1 VATSGR
7 IAIPVRTELTEH
19 GHFESRAMSR
29 PWSVYCTARHDVA
42 RAYRRTLR
50 RLLIAF
56 VALCLVVV
64 ILFFTIHTRPVRRY
78 AVNKVTAL
86 LAEKHIQFQADEL
99 NYNLLKASLD
109 LKNIR
114 VRSVDYPDSPVF
126 ATIARAQINL
136 SLPDLLRGRY
146 VVESGRVEGVDV
158 HYFVDEQGRDNLPR
172 PLTDPNKPN
181 EPLNYL
187 ISALRV
193 SNARL
198 RYENRA
204 QQIDAELPVSLADV
218 SGNRLTDRQH
228 VMLTAG
234 MGRVRVKDRTTPIDQ
249 LLGEIEWN
257 DNEVQVAKLDVDS
270 EGSRAELADVV
281 YDLTQRRANISSLT
295 LRGEWGDIKGNG
307 LVSLDTAN
315 SSHVQAEVNS
325 VDAEWVMRTLGLP
338 YTVASRVSGKVRAEW
353 PGLEYRQATGEA
365 DATLTATTERV
376 ARSTIPVG
384 GRVIARAADGRIDAQ
399 LLHVNAAGAQASGRV
414 AVTEDRRLTGQLTGR
429 ASDVS
434 RVTSSLEAFLGR
446 ARGSLMPTP
455 ITGGLAVDTR
465 LSGTLDQPNAAATVN
480 APALTIGGAKGVAL
494 AAELAYTPTALDVQR
509 AELTWEE
516 AKAHVDGRI
525 GLDGDRRLS
534 LNLNATEVGVPWL
547 LKVANQPD
555 VPASGVLSA
564 MGEVGGTT
572 DRPQA
577 MLTLQG
583 TKLVAYGE
591 EFGALNADVNLVGR
605 EVQVSRFTI
614 EKPQPDMPGLI
625 TGTGSYHLDRRTYTA
640 DLKSEHLKLLGLQL
654 PGGQTIRGDVQLAAK
669 GIGSAGAPAG
679 SADVTLDA
687 LEVER
692 PAPNGEAS
700 DVEEVG
706 RVVINAVAENK
717 SATIKATAERY
728 NLNADAIVALA
739 RPWPTRLTVRAENL
753 DITTLPGL
761 PTNGTYEGQL
771 RATVEATGDLVAPE
785 KGRATATIE
794 SFMGA
799 LNGRPLTITSS
810 APLQYANE
818 RLSIE
823 SLEVEASGTT
833 LTVKGELPLTDRAGE
848 GEVAVDLRGNI
859 GTLTQYLPPDTPV
872 AGDGELT
879 LTGTLKGTLKT
890 LDPNLA
896 LTVKNGLILSR
907 YLEPGF
913 SNVQMQ
919 VKVADGAARVENLT
933 GNWGAATFEASG
945 VVPLEAV
952 PPLPVEIPRMSGP
965 STFKA
970 AVKGLN
976 PAAIPGAPQALSGG
990 LSLEADVSAE
1000 RPDLAA
1006 LNGTISFP
1014 ELSLAFRGLELGQ
1027 KQASTIAIAS
1037 GAATIQNLEL
1047 TGSAGTIAA
1056 KGTVGL
1062 TGDRALD
1069 VKVDGMLN
1077 AGAISVVTNRVR
1089 AEGDTTLQV
1098 QARGTVQ
1105 EPDLTGTVTL
1115 RNATAVSDQPNI
1127 AAENINAD
1135 ISLDGRVITLASLK
1149 GDVNG
1154 GTLEGSGT
1162 LTLGAGGIADVDMRL
1177 TTKDFAY
1184 DAPLDLRSLSDSELR
1199 LNKQDD
1205 DFVVSGRVTIA
1216 EAGLTGDINFDTGLL
1231 AAMTARHRL
1240 DLTEER
1246 NPFLERMRFDVNV
1259 NTATPILV
1267 DNNLARAE
1275 TRARLRVVGTPYEPG
1290 LLGQLTLL
1298 EGGEIR
1304 LNERRYEVERGI
1316 IQFVDE
1322 RRIFPSFDLQLS
1334 TRASNYDITVAVTGT
1349 PGDTQT
1355 TLTSDP
1361 TLPEP
1366 DIMAMLVTGRTLDE
1380 MRGEEYEVAREQV
1393 LSYMAGRVGS
1403 TLGRG
1408 LRQATGLSEVRIEP
1422 AVIAN
1427 ETDPSAR
1434 LTVGQ
1439 DLTDELKLVYS
1450 TNLTDSNDQIWVAEY
1465 DVTRRFRARG
1475 VRQSD
1480 ATYRVDFQHDV
1491 RLGGQA
1497 APRRQLRQQ
1506 RPEVANVVVVSEETG
1521 QDDPEVREE
1530 FDIKEGHPYDFFVIR
1545 DETKEVEEQ
1554 LMKQGFLQSRI
1565 RLERKVEGNDAFLT
1579 LHVRRGPRVDIR
1591 VNGATPPQSVR
1602 DAVHM
1607 QWQRGVFDKQ
1617 RLDAGAKALRE
1628 WLMTSGYLQAK
1639 IDYAIT
1645 DDSATHRQVAYTIE
1659 TGPHYDRV
1667 LVRFEGVSGVDPDD
1681 LIKIINQQDL
1691 ERQLFTDPLVVTELL
1706 QRYYRD
1712 QGYLAAEI
1720 DEPSM
1725 EFEGATA
1732 RVVMP
1737 VREGAKFTTRHVTT
1751 RGNKVWGTE
1760 ALLQQLPVMEGEPF
1774 LPVGA
1779 ENALEKIRT
1788 LYWPLGYND
1797 VRSDYS
1803 MVLDRGAGVV
1813 DITFTINE
1821 GPQSVVGPIQ
1831 VRGTQ
1836 RLDENLVRNQ
1846 IELQP
1851 GEPLDLSALAR
1862 SRRNL
1867 YDIGAFSTV
1876 QINQGDRGRRE
1887 ENRQASAAGDNVAG
1901 PQSSDQ
1907 LTQADTS
1914 VQSPQ
1919 AGDSSRA
1926 PNGQKSVPINVIV
1939 REVQPL
1945 QIRYGASYDTE
1956 RGVGGIF
1963 DISQHN
1969 FLGGAREIGLQSRYD
1984 KQLHDFRGYINQPAL
1999 RYLPFKT
2006 TGAIY
2011 FREDLSTPSEITR
2024 AFNASRKGASIEEQ
2038 IKLADSYVWSWG
2050 YRWERARTLEPV
2062 GGTLIGDP
2070 HTVSPLTTTLTRET
2084 RDEPLDATRGQFVSN
2099 AIAFSPRWLGS
2110 DLAYMKYFGQYF
2122 RYFALQPPQRKPL
2135 TNEYLRPRLVFAT
2148 GVRVGLAKGIGGEVP
2163 MTERF
2168 FAGGSV
2174 SMRGF
2179 AQNAVGP
2186 IGPDRIPNGGN
2197 ALIIFNNELRAPLFG
2212 RFDGVIFTDIGN
2224 VYPLISDIT
2233 FDFRESAGVGL
2244 RVRTPWFLL
2253 RGDYGFVL
2261 DPRPGEKRQRFYFS
2275 IGQAF

>member
-1 VATSGR
+1 
-7 IAIPVRTELTEH
+7 
-19 GHFESRAMSR
+19 MSR
-29 PWSVYCTARHDVA
+29 PWSAYCTAKHDVA

-50 RLLIAF
+50 RLTIAF

-86 LAEKHIQFQADEL
+86 LAQKHIEFQADEL

-114 VRSVDYPDSPVF
+114 VRSSEYADAPVF
-126 ATIARAQINL
+126 ATIARAQLNL

-146 VVESGRVEGVDV
+146 VVESGNVEGVDV

-172 PLTDPNKPN
+172 PLTDPNKPT

-187 ISALRV
+187 ISGLKV
-193 SNARL
+193 SNVRL

-218 SGNRLTDRQH
+218 SGDRLTDRQH

-249 LLGEIEWN
+249 LLGEIEWD
-257 DNEVQVAKLDVDS
+257 DNEVKVTKLDVDS
-270 EGSRAELADVV
+270 EGSRAELADGV
-281 YDLTQRRANISSLT
+281 YDQRQRQANISSLT
-295 LRGEWGDIKGNG
+295 VRGEWGDITGNG
-307 LVSLDTAN
+307 IVALDNAN
-315 SSHVQAEVNS
+315 RSHVQADINS

-353 PGLEYRQATGEA
+353 PGLEYRQATGDA
-365 DATLTATTERV
+365 DATLTPTTERV
-376 ARSTIPVG
+376 ARSTMPVG
-384 GRVIARAADGRIDAQ
+384 GRVIARAANGRIDAQ
-399 LLHVNAAGAQASGRV
+399 LVQVNAAGAQASGRV
-414 AVTEDRRLTGQLTGR
+414 GLSEDRQLTGQLTAR

-465 LSGTLDQPNAAATVN
+465 LSGTLNQPNAAATVN
-480 APALTIGGAKGVAL
+480 APALTIGGATGVAL
-494 AAELAYTPTALDVQR
+494 AADLGYTPTALNVQR
-509 AELTWEE
+509 AEVTWEE

-534 LNLNATEVGVPWL
+534 LNLNVNQVGVPWL

-564 MGEVGGTT
+564 MGTVEGTT

-577 MLTLQG
+577 MLAVQG

-591 EFGALNADVNLVGR
+591 EFGALNADVNLTGR

-640 DLKSEHLKLLGLQL
+640 DLNSEHVKLLGLQL
-654 PGGQTIRGDVQLAAK
+654 PGGQTLRGAVQLAAE
-669 GIGSAGAPAG
+669 GMGSVDAPAG
-679 SADVTLDA
+679 TADVTLDG
-687 LEVER
+687 LEIER
-692 PAPNGEAS
+692 PAAS
-700 DVEEVG
+700 GDAAEIEQVG
-706 RVVINAVAENK
+706 RVVVNAVAENK

-739 RPWPTRLTVRAENL
+739 RPWPSKLTVRAENL
-753 DITTLPGL
+753 DIATLPGL
-761 PTNGTYEGQL
+761 PANGTYEGQL
-771 RATVEATGDLVAPE
+771 RATVEASGDLVAPE
-785 KGRATATIE
+785 KGMATATIE
-794 SFMGA
+794 SFMGGW
-799 LNGRPLTITSS
+799 NGRPIAIMSS

-818 RLSIE
+818 RLAIDG
-823 SLEVEASGTT
+823 LEVDASGST

-848 GEVAVDLRGNI
+848 GELAVDLHGNI
-859 GTLTQYLPPDTPV
+859 GTLTQFLPPDTPV

-879 LTGTLKGTLKT
+879 LTGTLKGTLKA

-896 LTVKNGLILSR
+896 LTVNNGLILSR

-919 VKVADGAARVENLT
+919 VKVAEGAATIENLT

-965 STFKA
+965 STLKA
-970 AVKGLN
+970 AVRGLN
-976 PAAIPGAPQALSGG
+976 PAAIPGAPQALSGT
-990 LSLEADVSAE
+990 LSLQADVTAA

-1014 ELSLAFRGLELGQ
+1014 ELSVLFRGLELGQ

-1037 GAATIQNLEL
+1037 GAATIQSLEL

-1069 VKVDGMLN
+1069 VNVDGMLN
-1077 AGAISVVTNRVR
+1077 AGAISLITDRVR
-1089 AEGDTTLQV
+1089 AEGETTVQL

-1105 EPDLTGTVTL
+1105 EPDLAGKVTL
-1115 RNATAVSDQPNI
+1115 RNGNAVSDQPNV

-1135 ISLDGRVITLASLK
+1135 ISLDGKVITLASLK

-1162 LTLGAGGIADVDMRL
+1162 LTLGEGGIADVDVRM

-1199 LNKQDD
+1199 LNKQED
-1205 DFVVSGRVTIA
+1205 DFVLSGRVTIT
-1216 EAGLTGDINFDTGLL
+1216 EGGLTGDINFDTGLL
-1231 AAMTARHRL
+1231 AAMTARHKL

-1246 NPFLERMRFDVNV
+1246 NPFLERIKFDVNV
-1259 NTATPILV
+1259 NTAMPILV

-1275 TRARLRVVGTPYEPG
+1275 TRTRLRLVGTPYEPG

-1322 RRIFPSFDLQLS
+1322 RRIFPSFDLQLN
-1334 TRASNYDITVAVTGT
+1334 TTVNNYDITIAVTGT

-1355 TLTSDP
+1355 TMTSDP

-1434 LTVGQ
+1434 LTLGQ
-1439 DLTDELKLVYS
+1439 DLTDQLKLVYS

-1465 DVTRRFRARG
+1465 DVSRRFRARG

-1480 ATYRVDFQHDV
+1480 ATFRFDFQHDV
-1491 RLGGQA
+1491 RFGGQA
-1497 APRRQLRQQ
+1497 SPRRQTRQQ
-1506 RPEVANVVVVSEETG
+1506 RPEVAKVVVISEETG

-1545 DETKEVEEQ
+1545 DETKEVEEA

-1565 RLERKVEGNDAFLT
+1565 RLERMVEGNDASLT
-1579 LHVRRGPRVDIR
+1579 LHVRRGPKVDIR
-1591 VNGATPPQSVR
+1591 FDGAAPPQSVR
-1602 DAVHM
+1602 DEVHT

-1617 RLDAGAKALRE
+1617 RLDAGAKKLRE
-1628 WLMTSGYLQAK
+1628 WLMTDGYLQPK
-1639 IDYAIT
+1639 IDYAVT
-1645 DDSATHRQVAYTIE
+1645 NDSATHRQVVYTIE
-1659 TGPHYDRV
+1659 TGPHYDKV
-1667 LVRFEGVSGVDPDD
+1667 LVRFEGVSGVDPDN
-1681 LIKIINQQDL
+1681 LIKIINQQNL

-1712 QGYLAAEI
+1712 QGFLAVEI
-1720 DEPSM
+1720 DEPTI
-1725 EFEGATA
+1725 EFQGSAA
-1732 RVVMP
+1732 HVVMP
-1737 VREGAKFTTRHVTT
+1737 VREGARFTARHVTI

-1760 ALLQQLPVMEGEPF
+1760 ALLQQLPVKEGEPF
-1774 LPVGA
+1774 LPVDA
-1779 ENALEKIRT
+1779 ENALDKIRT

-1803 MVLDRGAGVV
+1803 LVLDRGAGVV

-1821 GPQSVVGPIQ
+1821 GPQSIVGPIQ

-1836 RLDENLVRNQ
+1836 RLEEGVVRNQ

-1867 YDIGAFSTV
+1867 YDIGAFSSV
-1876 QINQGDRGRRE
+1876 QINQGNRGGRE
-1887 ENRQASAAGDNVAG
+1887 ENRQASVADNDIAG

-1907 LTQADTS
+1907 ITQADTS
-1914 VQSPQ
+1914 SQSTDASQ
-1919 AGDSSRA
+1919 A
-1926 PNGQKSVPINVIV
+1926 PNGQKPVPINVIV

-1945 QIRYGASYDTE
+1945 QVRYGASYDTE

-1969 FLGGAREIGLQSRYD
+1969 FLGGARVIGLQSRYD
-1984 KQLHDFRGYINQPAL
+1984 RQLHDFRGYINQPAL

-2024 AFNASRKGASIEEQ
+2024 AFNAARKGASIEEQ
-2038 IKLADSYVWSWG
+2038 ITLSDSYVWSWG

-2062 GGTLIGDP
+2062 NGTLIGDP

-2084 RDEPLDATRGQFVSN
+2084 RDEPLDATRGQFMSHAV
-2099 AIAFSPRWLGS
+2099 AFSPRWLGS
-2110 DLAYMKYFGQYF
+2110 DLAYMKYFAQYF
-2122 RYFALQPPQRKPL
+2122 RYFALRPPQRKPL

-2197 ALIIFNNELRAPLFG
+2197 ALIVFNNELRAPLFG

-2233 FDFRESAGVGL
+2233 FDLRESAGVGL

-2261 DPRPGEKRQRFYFS
+2261 DPRPGERRQRFYFS